1 MISQPKN
8 NIVII
13 LKNLSLTAIVI
24 GLVAVLV
31 FLIQGWTVDQEGK
44 PVQSGLVQ
52 FATNLTGSTVK
63 INGSELSE
71 KTGTKTLLS
80 PGEYKFQ
87 LSREGY
93 ENWGRTAKVKAG
105 GILWLNY
112 ARLVPKQKKLDSFF
126 DLQNLRTVKF
136 AKSQKRGIAI
146 SEATNGDV
154 KFWLFELGNTPKI
167 TELALPEKIFGSVNP
182 ETPEHNPLN
191 GISSQLAI
199 DSLSENADKMIL
211 RRNGSAKTEWI
222 FVDTNNTSNSLN
234 LTEKFGT
241 DFTQIVARDKSFS
254 RFYVLANNE
263 LRELN
268 VNEATISANL
278 VDNIVGIK
286 NYNENVLA
294 LVQHQQEKFAV
305 GIYEQG
311 KNIAWV
317 AQNLVS
323 QPQVVIGRYYGD
335 NYIHVV
341 SGEQF
346 ISYKGKD
353 WFGANQP
360 KKHLA
365 QKLDFNVSDVSL
377 NSEMRMVKLS
387 NDSQTTILDLETDE
401 FVEIKTNNLRWLDNF
416 ILYNFENGKITMR
429 DFNGLNKYEL
439 MSVSADFS
447 ITLSEDEKFIYTWT
461 QEPSGN
467 FKLIRLKMVL

>member
-8 NIVII
+8 NMVII

-31 FLIQGWTVDQEGK
+31 FLIQGWTVDREGK

-63 INGSELSE
+63 INGTELSE

-93 ENWGRTAKVKAG
+93 ENWERTAKVKAG

-112 ARLVPKQKKLDSFF
+112 ARLVPKQKKIESFF
-126 DLQNLRTVKF
+126 ELQNLKAVKF

-146 SEATNGDV
+146 NEAANGDA

-167 TELALPEKIFGSVNP
+167 TELALPEKIFEGVNP
-182 ETPEHNPLN
+182 RIPEQSPLS

-211 RRNGSAKTEWI
+211 RRNGSEKTEWI

-268 VNEATISANL
+268 VNDATISANL
-278 VDNIVGIK
+278 VDNVVDIK

-323 QPQVVIGRYYGD
+323 QPQIAIGRYYGD
-335 NYIHVV
+335 NYVHVV

-353 WFGANQP
+353 WFGVNQP

-365 QKLDFNVSDVSL
+365 QKLDFNVSDISL

-387 NDSQTTILDLETDE
+387 NDAKTIILDLETDE
-401 FVEIKTNNLRWLDNF
+401 FIEIKTNNLRWLDNF
-416 ILYNFENGKITMR
+416 ILYNFENGKIAMR

-439 MSVSADFS
+439 MGASADFS

-461 QEPSGN
+461 QEPSGI